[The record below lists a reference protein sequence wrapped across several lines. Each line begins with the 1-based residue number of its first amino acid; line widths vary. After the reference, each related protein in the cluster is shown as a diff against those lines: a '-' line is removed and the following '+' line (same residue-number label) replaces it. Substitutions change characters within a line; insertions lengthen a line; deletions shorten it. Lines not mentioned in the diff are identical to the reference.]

1 MDKAKM
7 NELYNRGHY
16 YSVPKGVSMWP
27 LIKSQENVI
36 DIVPVSGELKRYD
49 VALYYRKSEDQYVLH
64 RILKVEDDYYV
75 FYGDNCWR
83 KEIIP
88 KDTVVGIATKY
99 YRKGRWIDADDIR
112 LKIYAHIWCDAL
124 PVRRAILRL
133 RDEAKK
139 VLRRVRKLWT
149 KNRSSN

>member
-49 VALYYRKSEDQYVLH
+49 VALYYRKSEDRYVLH
-64 RILKVEDDYYV
+64 RILKVEDDYYI
-75 FYGDNCWR
+75 FM
-83 KEIIP
+83 
-88 KDTVVGIATKY
+88 GITAGV
-99 YRKGRWIDADDIR
+99 RRLFLRIR
-112 LKIYAHIWCDAL
+112 LSVLLLSITAKAGGLMLMIYALRYMHIYGAMRYRCV
-124 PVRRAILRL
+124 VRF
-133 RDEAKK
+133 
-139 VLRRVRKLWT
+139 
-149 KNRSSN
+149 

>member
-64 RILKVEDDYYV
+64 RILKVEDDYY
-75 FYGDNCWR
+75 
-83 KEIIP
+83 
-88 KDTVVGIATKY
+88 
-99 YRKGRWIDADDIR
+99 
-112 LKIYAHIWCDAL
+112 
-124 PVRRAILRL
+124 IL
-133 RDEAKK
+133 
-139 VLRRVRKLWT
+139 WG
-149 KNRSSN
+149 

>member
-1 MDKAKM
+1 MDKEIHKPR
-7 NELYNRGHY
+7 NIDGHY
-16 YSVPKGVSMWP
+16 YNAIRGVSMWP
-27 LIKSQENVI
+27 LIKTPDCAVN
-36 DIVPVSGELKRYD
+36 IVPVDRELKKYD
-49 VALYYRKSEDQYVLH
+49 VALYHRESTGQYILH

-139 VLRRVRKLWT
+139 VLRRVRKLWA

>member
-64 RILKVEDDYYV
+64 RILKVEDDYYI

-112 LKIYAHIWCDAL
+112 LKIYAHI
-124 PVRRAILRL
+124 
-133 RDEAKK
+133 
-139 VLRRVRKLWT
+139 
-149 KNRSSN
+149 

>member
-1 MDKAKM
+1 MDKEIHKPR
-7 NELYNRGHY
+7 NIDGHY
-16 YSVPKGVSMWP
+16 YNAIRGVSMWP
-27 LIKSQENVI
+27 LIKTPDCAVN
-36 DIVPVSGELKRYD
+36 IVPVDRELKKYD
-49 VALYYRKSEDQYVLH
+49 VALYHRESTGQYILH

-112 LKIYAHIWCDAL
+112 LKIYAHIWCD
-124 PVRRAILRL
+124 
-133 RDEAKK
+133 
-139 VLRRVRKLWT
+139 
-149 KNRSSN
+149 